1 MTCSSRMW
9 QVLISKRDKRLHR
22 PRALNAGQGG
32 GRQTISQNNLFV
44 LTTVTLATR
53 TVPAPFDA
61 GITAPLC
68 LDRQPVLQGLAECP
82 IWKLTA
88 PISPLPL
95 APQHLQRAERG
106 AMREQ
111 VPRTTAPGTSTC
123 LCPTPNVDSSSPG
136 TASGRKPATCPL
148 PILSRGTLP
157 RPPPRG
163 HRGPCRGGVS
173 LRELP
178 YTLPPHL
185 QA

>member
-1 MTCSSRMW
+1 MLTCSSRMW

-68 LDRQPVLQGLAECP
+68 LDRRPVLQGLAKCP

-95 APQHLQRAERG
+95 APQHLQRAGRG

-111 VPRTTAPGTSTC
+111 APENNCPRHVH
-123 LCPTPNVDSSSPG
+123 L
-136 TASGRKPATCPL
+136 PL
-148 PILSRGTLP
+148 PHPKRRPLLAWHCVWKEAGYLSPAHPLTGNP
-157 RPPPRG
+157 APPTSQG
-163 HRGPCRGGVS
+163 S
-173 LRELP
+173 
-178 YTLPPHL
+178 
-185 QA
+185 